1 MKRFLVVAV
10 CGLSSWACGGGGGL
24 GTPVSQFPTKDELE
38 QFADDGVNPLP
49 PGSTVELDEWQM
61 AATTTEIDPV
71 NQSLQE
77 LLAKKAAGEQARV
90 APDLSCAAR
99 EAARVYVGHEALPD
113 SALQNYLVLRC
124 GSSAVGVQMQV
135 AYREARAG
143 ESDEQIKDALG
154 QLTGQMIGEAL
165 GAPHTVAGI
174 GFARGDS
181 RAAVVLA
188 HSVQSAELKDFT
200 PLISGNEIKLSGR
213 LHQAAESIVGAI
225 NSGAY
230 GVEMCKPDRS
240 QKLPNFRLSC
250 PVNADDQ
257 QATFSVMIGQKGR
270 VLMTTVLRGMVR
282 RSDEAGLT
290 YQPTSFGNVTQAN
303 DDAHFMQ
310 SLHAALNEARAQA
323 QLAPVKLEMAQSKT
337 NRRVVGHYF
346 KEAFRGDDENADLI
360 ALGVLAGWN
369 VPGAIKGGGVLPGL
383 VPTTRNPARFLGQ
396 LLEDPTGR
404 WVLFERDAQS
414 VAIGARVLKPS
425 GLVAM
430 VSTYAF
436 FGSLDHRA
444 DEKAVFEQLSQ
455 VRVQNDLPAPIRIPA
470 SEVQKAVAQVATGT
484 ATTEEALNEAMEGL
498 SGRAQRGVTGYVM
511 ETNDLGYVTFPDV
524 FLQPGPLEVAIGI
537 THYKP
542 PGAAWAQY
550 VLLFAVLMPDDAD
563 RNTASVVPTGGTPSR
578 GAF

>member
-1 MKRFLVVAV
+1 MKRFVWVAI
-10 CGLSSWACGGGGGL
+10 CGLSSWGCGGGGL
-24 GTPVSQFPTKDELE
+24 GTPVSQFPSKDELE

-49 PGSTVELDEWQM
+49 PGSTIELDEWQM
-61 AATTTEIDPV
+61 QPTSAALDPV

-77 LLAKKAAGEQARV
+77 LLAKKAASEQARV
-90 APDLSCAAR
+90 APELGCAAR
-99 EAARVYVGHEALPD
+99 EAARVYAGHEALPD
-113 SALQNYLVLRC
+113 SALQGYLVLRC

-135 AYREARAG
+135 AYREVRPS
-143 ESDEQIKDALG
+143 ESDEQIKEGLS

-165 GAPHTVAGI
+165 EAPHTIAGI

-181 RAAVVLA
+181 RAAIVLA
-188 HSVQSAELKDFT
+188 HSVLEAELKDFV
-200 PLISGNEIKLSGR
+200 PLISGNEVNISGR
-213 LHQAAESIVGAI
+213 LHQPAESIVGAI
-225 NSGAY
+225 NSGSY
-230 GVEMCKPDRS
+230 GVELCKPDRS
-240 QKLPNFRLSC
+240 QKLPNFRLTC
-250 PVNADDQ
+250 PVNPDDQ

-270 VLMTTVLRGMVR
+270 VLMTTVARGMVR
-282 RSDEAGLT
+282 RSDEGGLT
-290 YQPTSFGNVTQAN
+290 YQPMSFGNVTQAK
-303 DDAHFMQ
+303 DDAHFMK

-323 QLAPVKLEMAQSKT
+323 KLQPVKLELAQSKT

-404 WVLFERDAQS
+404 WVLLERDAQS

-430 VSTYAF
+430 VTIYSF
-436 FGSLDHRA
+436 FGSLDHRP
-444 DEKAVFEQLSQ
+444 DEQAVFEQLSQ

-470 SEVQKAVAQVATGT
+470 SEVQKAVAQVATGAT
-484 ATTEEALNEAMEGL
+484 TTEEALNEAMEGL
-498 SGRAQRGVTGYVM
+498 SGRAKRGVTGYVM
-511 ETNDLGYVTFPDV
+511 ETNDLGFVTFPDV
-524 FLQPGPLEVAIGI
+524 FLQPGPLEIAIGI

-550 VLLFAVLMPDDAD
+550 VLLFAVLLPDDAS
-563 RNTASVVPTGGTPSR
+563 RNMASVQPTRRTPTL